1 MKQFNAE
8 FKLQAVKRVEATGG
22 PVSKVAAELGINE
35 NTLHGWLKKY
45 REKPNAPFPGSGK
58 LSPDNERLRKLE
70 RENRDLRE
78 ENEILKK
85 AGSVLRE
92 EPEIKRFKFIKANRQ
107 TYRVEKLCK
116 VLGVSRSGYYAW
128 ENRPKS
134 QRDLENEAILAQI
147 EQLHQT
153 KRHVYGCRKIYQE
166 LRRKGLRVNHKRIE
180 RLMKQAGIHS
190 KTAKIFKATTNSKH
204 ALAVAENLLNR
215 EFTASRPNQKMVSDI
230 TYLWT
235 EEGWL
240 YVAAIIDLCGQR
252 VVGLSMSERM
262 TKELVMQALDSVCKR
277 ARPPHGVLIHSD
289 RGSQYCSK
297 DYQDVL
303 KERGFICSMSRKGN
317 CWDNAP
323 MEAFWGKMKYEW
335 LIGQRFQTR
344 EQARAAVF
352 EYVEIFYN
360 RQRIHATNGYR
371 TPEEYYLLAMA
382 A

>member
-1 MKQFNAE
+1 M
-8 FKLQAVKRVEATGG
+8 
-22 PVSKVAAELGINE
+22 
-35 NTLHGWLKKY
+35 
-45 REKPNAPFPGSGK
+45 
-58 LSPDNERLRKLE
+58 
-70 RENRDLRE
+70 
-78 ENEILKK
+78 
-85 AGSVLRE
+85 
-92 EPEIKRFKFIKANRQ
+92 
-107 TYRVEKLCK
+107 
-116 VLGVSRSGYYAW
+116 LGVSRSGYYAW